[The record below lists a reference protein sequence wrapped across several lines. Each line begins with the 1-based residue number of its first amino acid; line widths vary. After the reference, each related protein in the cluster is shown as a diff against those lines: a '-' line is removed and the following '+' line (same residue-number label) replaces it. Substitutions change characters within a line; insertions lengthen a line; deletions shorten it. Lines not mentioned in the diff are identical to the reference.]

1 MFAFIARRQ
10 YLRGLAHLEQGAFD
24 ELLAQFDPSCE
35 FTFVGR
41 SPLGA
46 RLRSREALRRW
57 FARLH
62 TLLPRPRF
70 EVRELLVTGWPWA
83 LHLAA
88 RVVIRSTVAGEPY
101 ENQFA
106 QFLRIHWGRVVWD
119 YVLED
124 TQRFDGAVAR
134 LAAAGMAEAT
144 ADPIRD
150 IPRLEATDEH
160 AA

>member
-10 YLRGLAHLEQGAFD
+10 YLRGPADLEHGAFD
-24 ELLAQFDPSCE
+24 DLLRQFEPSCE

-57 FARLH
+57 FARLDI
-62 TLLPRPRF
+62 LLPRPHF

-88 RVVIRSTVAGEPY
+88 RVVIRSTVAGEPH
-101 ENQFA
+101 ENEFA
-106 QFLRIHWGRVVWD
+106 QILRIHWGRVVWD

-124 TQRFDGAVAR
+124 TQRFEGAVAR
-134 LAAAGMAEAT
+134 LVATGMAEAT
-144 ADPIRD
+144 ADLIRD
-150 IPRLEATDEH
+150 IPRLEGTDEH